1 MPDPSID
8 RFDELA
14 RSWDVAPMHVERTA
28 AIASALRGILPA
40 TGLRT
45 LEVGAGTGL
54 LSFALADHLGPILAT
69 DPSAGMVSA
78 LQDKIRQT
86 GSTSMAALRCGD
98 DLVGA
103 EGPFDL
109 ILSQMALHHIPD
121 VPGFLARASGLLP
134 SGGWLAIA
142 DLDLEDG
149 SFHGPTVTDVHFG
162 FDRGSLTE
170 QLDQA
175 GLDRIVFRTVHT
187 MRRDTGTGPR
197 EYPIFLVTARRR

>member
-1 MPDPSID
+1 MQNASTD

-28 AIASALRGILPA
+28 AIASALRGILPS

-54 LSFALADHLGPILAT
+54 LSFALADHLGPVLAT
-69 DPSAGMVSA
+69 DPSAGMVTA
-78 LQDKIRQT
+78 LEDKIRQT
-86 GSTSMAALRCGD
+86 GSPSLSALRCGD
-98 DLVGA
+98 DLAGA
-103 EGPFDL
+103 DGPFDL

-121 VPGFLARASGLLP
+121 VPGFLARAASRLP
-134 SGGWLAIA
+134 AGGWLAIA

-149 SFHGPTVTDVHFG
+149 SFHGPTITDVHLG
-162 FDRGSLTE
+162 FDRQILASR
-170 QLDQA
+170 LDEA
-175 GLDRIVFRTVHT
+175 GFEEIVFSTVHT
-187 MRRDTGTGPR
+187 MRKDSETGPR

>member
-1 MPDPSID
+1 MPNASTD

-28 AIASALRGILPA
+28 AIASALRGVLPS

-54 LSFALADHLGPILAT
+54 LSFALADHLGPVLAT
-69 DPSAGMVSA
+69 DPSAGMVTA
-78 LQDKIRQT
+78 LEDKIRQT
-86 GSTSMAALRCGD
+86 GSASLSALRCGD
-98 DLVGA
+98 DLAGVD
-103 EGPFDL
+103 GPFDL

-121 VPGFLARASGLLP
+121 VPGFLVRAASRLP
-134 SGGWLAIA
+134 AGGWLAIA

-162 FDRGSLTE
+162 FDRQILSSLLE
-170 QLDQA
+170 QA
-175 GLDRIVFRTVHT
+175 GFGQITFSTVHT
-187 MRRDTGTGPR
+187 MRRNTEAGLRD
-197 EYPIFLVTARRR
+197 YPIFLVTARRR